1 MAPRLSGPQPAPAGW
16 AGNVQDFTLADM
28 RQTLLSPVLH
38 VVALLL
44 AVALTGAAQAQA
56 QTQTQDS
63 PGWEQ
68 VAAEMIQRPE
78 FEALPLQI
86 RPPRGQS
93 LGGSPVEV
101 QIQAG
106 QCLLNL
112 RTRGNPAAEM
122 LLAQAAPEDRMLW
135 MQTVIVH
142 EIAHCWRWQDNAPAL
157 HQLAALTSSA
167 STDPRAAGQ
176 VTRQMQTEESFADVA
191 ALAWVSRVAPERL
204 DRMLQAFQ
212 RLRGN
217 LRLSNG
223 PHDTRAALARV
234 QREGFVPGLA
244 PFQAATALL
253 EKTAP

>member
-1 MAPRLSGPQPAPAGW
+1 M
-16 AGNVQDFTLADM
+16 QDFTLADM
-28 RQTLLSPVLH
+28 RQTLLSTVLPLF
-38 VVALLL
+38 ALLL
-44 AVALTGAAQAQA
+44 TMALAGPAHAQPPAPMP
-56 QTQTQDS
+56 TQDAPS
-63 PGWEQ
+63 WEQ
-68 VAAEMIQRPE
+68 VAAEMVQRPE

-122 LLAQAAPEDRMLW
+122 LLAQAAQEDRTLW

-142 EIAHCWRWQDNAPAL
+142 EIAHCWRWQDNASAL
-157 HQLAALTSSA
+157 HQLASLTSSA
-167 STDPRAAGQ
+167 STDPRAASQ
-176 VTRQMQTEESFADVA
+176 VTRQMQAEESFADVA
-191 ALAWVSRVAPERL
+191 ALAWVARMAPERL

-223 PHDTRAALARV
+223 PHDTRAALVRV
-234 QREGFVPGLA
+234 QREGFAPGLA

>member
-1 MAPRLSGPQPAPAGW
+1 
-16 AGNVQDFTLADM
+16 M

-38 VVALLL
+38 MVALLL
-44 AVALTGAAQAQA
+44 AIALAGTAQA
-56 QTQTQDS
+56 QTQDT

-68 VAAEMIQRPE
+68 VAVEMVQRPE

-86 RPPRGQS
+86 RSPRS
-93 LGGSPVEV
+93 PSHGGSPVEM

-106 QCLLNL
+106 QCQLLL
-112 RTRGNPAAEM
+112 RTRGNPVAEL
-122 LLAQAAPEDRMLW
+122 LLAHAAPEDRTLW

-167 STDPRAAGQ
+167 STDPRAASQ
-176 VTRQMQTEESFADVA
+176 MTRQMQTEESFADVA
-191 ALAWVSRVAPERL
+191 ALAWVARAAPERL

-234 QREGFVPGLA
+234 QREGFAPGLA
-244 PFQAATALL
+244 PFQAAAALL

>member
-1 MAPRLSGPQPAPAGW
+1 
-16 AGNVQDFTLADM
+16 M

-38 VVALLL
+38 MVALLL
-44 AVALTGAAQAQA
+44 AVALAGAAQAQ
-56 QTQTQDS
+56 TQDT

-68 VAAEMIQRPE
+68 VAAEMLQRPE

-86 RPPRGQS
+86 RSPRGPS
-93 LGGSPVEV
+93 HGGSPVEM

-106 QCLLNL
+106 QCQLLL
-112 RTRGNPAAEM
+112 RTRGHAVAEL
-122 LLAQAAPEDRMLW
+122 LLAHAAPEDRTLW

-167 STDPRAAGQ
+167 STDPRAASQ
-176 VTRQMQTEESFADVA
+176 MTRQMQTEESFADVA

-234 QREGFVPGLA
+234 QREGFAPGLT
-244 PFQAATALL
+244 PFQAAAALL
-253 EKTAP
+253 ENTAP

>member
-1 MAPRLSGPQPAPAGW
+1 M
-16 AGNVQDFTLADM
+16 QDFTLADM
-28 RQTLLSPVLH
+28 RQTLLSSVLP

-44 AVALTGAAQAQA
+44 AVALAGTAQA
-56 QTQTQDS
+56 QTPQPTQDA

-78 FEALPLQI
+78 FAALPLQI
-86 RPPRGQS
+86 RTPRGQS
-93 LGGSPVEV
+93 LGGSPVEM

-106 QCLLNL
+106 QCQLLL
-112 RTRGNPAAEM
+112 RTRGHAVAEL
-122 LLAQAAPEDRMLW
+122 LLAQAAPEDRTLW

-167 STDPRAAGQ
+167 STNPRAASQ

-191 ALAWVSRVAPERL
+191 ALAWVAQVAPERL

-223 PHDTRAALARV
+223 PHDTRAVLARV
-234 QREGFVPGLA
+234 QREGFAPGLA
-244 PFQAATALL
+244 PFQAAAALL